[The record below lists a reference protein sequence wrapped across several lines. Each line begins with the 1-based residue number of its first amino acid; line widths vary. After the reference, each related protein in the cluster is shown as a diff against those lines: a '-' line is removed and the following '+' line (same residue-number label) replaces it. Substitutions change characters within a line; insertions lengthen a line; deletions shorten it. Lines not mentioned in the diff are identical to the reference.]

1 MCYMGRQNRPVGVRQ
16 LRQNLSLYL
25 RRVKAGQTLEVTD
38 RGQVVA
44 ILAPHSEAAT
54 PLQRLTASGRAT
66 KPVGDLLRLG
76 LPTGPVSTRA
86 SDALQQL
93 RDERL

>member
-1 MCYMGRQNRPVGVRQ
+1 MCYMAQKSRNVGVRQ
-16 LRQNLSLYL
+16 LRQNLSRYL
-25 RRVKAGQTLEVTD
+25 RRVKAGQTLEVTE

-54 PLQRLTASGRAT
+54 PLQRLAASGRAT
-66 KPVGDLLRLG
+66 RPVGDLLRLG
-76 LPTGPVSTRA
+76 PPAGPVSTRA